1 MDLLSLRAL
10 PFLTRR
16 NYYYEVKHLL
26 FWSVLVGVVE
36 GQFGSVVVSRTFD
49 GSDVMIA
56 VASATPNGAML
67 FSLVWGMLCVGRPK
81 VRVAMGFASG
91 AALCTGLIGLIPDSP
106 AGAVWFICQLA
117 AAQVLVAAVVT
128 VRSAFWKSN
137 YPRSDRGRI
146 TARLQGLRFLISVL
160 TVLGAAAICDKD
172 PESYRWIF
180 PAAALCGATSAGLL
194 SRLHIRGE
202 QRELARNSHPPVK
215 GDLRTD
221 FIEPFSLT
229 ALLSPGQVIGQ
240 MMRVLRDDRRF
251 ARYCAAQS
259 LMGLANFLTIP
270 VLVAVVTRELPH
282 SDAWGFWVS
291 TAIIVALPQL
301 TMLGTI
307 GRWGRFLDRF
317 GVVRLRVLNV
327 ASWTASLLFGMFATL
342 VALHPE
348 EFGGAG
354 LPLALALFA
363 VRSLLA
369 GLGRGGGAIAWN
381 IGHLHF
387 ARNELAEVYMGIHV
401 SLTGIRGLLGPLVGM
416 WLWRQIGWPVWLVA
430 VACSTVSLVM
440 YIVMARLEPR
450 APDTSHVRQV

>member
-1 MDLLSLRAL
+1 LDLLTLRGL
-10 PFLTRR
+10 PFHTRR
-16 NYYYEVKHLL
+16 NYYYELQHLV

-36 GQFGSVVVSRTFD
+36 SQFGSVVVSRTFG
-49 GSDVMIA
+49 GSDLMIA
-56 VASATPNGAML
+56 VTSATPNGAML

-81 VRVAMGFASG
+81 VLLAMWFVSV
-91 AALCTGLIGLIPDSP
+91 AALCTGVIGLIPDSP
-106 AGAVWFICQLA
+106 AGAVWFIGQLA

-146 TARLQGLRFLISVL
+146 TARLQGLRYLIGVL

-172 PESYRWIF
+172 PASYRWVF
-180 PAAALCGATSAGLL
+180 PSAALCGAISAGLL

-202 QRELARNSHPPVK
+202 RRELARNANANAK
-215 GDLRTD
+215 GELRTGL
-221 FIEPFSLT
+221 IEPFSLT

-240 MMRVLRDDRRF
+240 MTRVLRDDRRF

-270 VLVAVVTRELPH
+270 VLVAVVTRELSH

-348 EFGGAG
+348 VFGGAA
-354 LPLALALFA
+354 LPLAIALFA

-369 GLGRGGGAIAWN
+369 GLGQGGGAIAWN

-401 SLTGIRGLLGPLVGM
+401 SLTGIRGLLGPLAGM
-416 WLWRQIGWPVWLVA
+416 LLWGWIGWPVWLVA
-430 VACSTVSLVM
+430 MACSTASLIM
-440 YIVMARLEPR
+440 YIVMARIEGQSETAARPEP
-450 APDTSHVRQV
+450 